1 MSEKTDFLKMQI
13 ENMKETVIENENMTI
28 GEIVKKDI
36 QEDWTSNHVE
46 AIINT
51 VLAMRQRW
59 KETAEPRFVE
69 YQKNYSHIKTLYDLD
84 NLIGNLSESEF
95 CKKILGMNITKND
108 NWRYNMLCDM
118 VKAFIEYQ
126 KENGFDSDKEAMM
139 DWAIKCN
146 LSQLEEDVVGKL
158 NNVGV
163 ATVQNLRMCLGID
176 TIKPDVHIINALKK
190 IGLGNEVEI
199 CELISELTGYKYI
212 ELDQIFWHWDINL
225 KS

>member
-69 YQKNYSHIKTLYDLD
+69 YQKNYSHIKT
-84 NLIGNLSESEF
+84 
-95 CKKILGMNITKND
+95 
-108 NWRYNMLCDM
+108 
-118 VKAFIEYQ
+118 
-126 KENGFDSDKEAMM
+126 
-139 DWAIKCN
+139 
-146 LSQLEEDVVGKL
+146 
-158 NNVGV
+158 
-163 ATVQNLRMCLGID
+163 
-176 TIKPDVHIINALKK
+176 
-190 IGLGNEVEI
+190 
-199 CELISELTGYKYI
+199 
-212 ELDQIFWHWDINL
+212 
-225 KS
+225 

>member
-1 MSEKTDFLKMQI
+1 MSKKLDILKMQI
-13 ENMKETVIENENMTI
+13 ENMKETVIENENVTI
-28 GEIVKKDI
+28 WEIVENDI
-36 QEDWTSNHVE
+36 QEDWTTNHVE

-146 LSQLEEDVVGKL
+146 LSQLEEDFIGKL
-158 NNVGV
+158 NNVGL

-199 CELISELTGYKYI
+199 CELISELTGYKCI